1 MTICQTA
8 EMEIRQHFIPLY
20 TQVDGILINDYK
32 LSRLAYSLVILN
44 ADVSNPLVAYWQLK
58 VMKNFLK

>member
-58 VMKNFLK
+58 VMKDFLK